1 MWHCQGNTLCNLP
14 KILTYFKKSALFLCR
29 PLNGKEN
36 KNQLCVLCVCGEN
49 NLISKLPCL
58 D

>member
-1 MWHCQGNTLCNLP
+1 LP
-14 KILTYFKKSALFLCR
+14 FSNPSDLAG

-36 KNQLCVLCVCGEN
+36 KKRLCVLCVCGEN
-49 NLISKLPCL
+49 NLISELPCV